1 MVYRREQPTS
11 VRLPHD
17 LQSWLRE
24 QAKTNRRSFQQELIF
39 TLLQGREQVE
49 RVAATVALLN
59 VGQNN
64 EP

>member
-1 MVYRREQPTS
+1 
-11 VRLPHD
+11 LPHD
-17 LQSWLRE
+17 LESWLRE

-49 RVAATVALLN
+49 RYAATVALLN